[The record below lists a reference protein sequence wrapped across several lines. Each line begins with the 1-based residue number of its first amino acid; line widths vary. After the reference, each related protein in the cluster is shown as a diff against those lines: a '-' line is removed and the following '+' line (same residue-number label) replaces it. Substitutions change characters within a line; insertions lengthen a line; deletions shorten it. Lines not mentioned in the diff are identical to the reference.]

1 MYPILFFLSCEEPV
15 EIRTLSYSFLNAD
28 TVIEVQSIP
37 VGYSD
42 EYKATF
48 RAVNEYGSSIASEEL
63 VLYTVGASS
72 QILEMSTDAFGYA
85 RPVVEPGLPVSL
97 ADSGEDFYPYLQ
109 PKNQALHLPQITPLD
124 AQPDLVERGT
134 GGFILSFGSQLHW
147 QSVQMGVPSYSV
159 LEADGEILGL
169 WSRHLDG
176 DGVLDAVVWTEN
188 TVFLMRGVPQGG
200 MSWGGGISFDDR
212 VVAVSASD
220 LNGDRIFDLAVGV
233 TSDTDSIVAIF
244 HSNGNWGYSEGEHM
258 LQPYP
263 LEAMVAED
271 ENRDGRADVSLI
283 DENTGYVRRYTYD
296 SAGWAGG
303 LPSIIEPDQ
312 FIAPKGSHMP
322 PMIDLNADGRNDLL
336 IVGPE
341 GSNTQD
347 LVFFIIQESFVIFR
361 QQYASFLAEY
371 ADIDNN
377 GSTDILTFTTDGL
390 RYLWYGTDTGEF
402 TANTFTGF
410 GDKRPFSVLDG
421 DNDDIT
427 DVVFFGEQLVLQP
440 GSWSDEGAWRIS
452 PTVWTSY
459 ESRFTEDFFVGDFD
473 EDGVVEVVG
482 FIMTGVEVKIE
493 TSELTLGTD
502 ENLLTSV
509 DVYPFAGDLS
519 DGLDFAQCGS
529 DIVALTRRSEGG
541 GDFVYEIRRFN
552 VVNNDLNRRAS
563 RGLSGELRMDC
574 TIVNDQTYMVVGT
587 GADWRLLRD
596 DMSEIDSGSSGN
608 WVDIAVGDIDNAG
621 SLDVRGC
628 DVEGCRIDMADL
640 DGDGLDEI
648 IVNSG
653 DITVEGWG
661 VTATLSQQGTHRI
674 DDVDGDGVFEILVHN
689 EQGLW
694 IFRGSAGG
702 VLPPFGVQINT
713 DTSLPAHFIDINGD
727 GVRSPVVLRDNG
739 KIAHP
744 KQ

>member
-1 MYPILFFLSCEEPV
+1 MNPILFLVSCEEPV
-15 EIRTLSYSFLNAD
+15 EIRTLSYSFLKAN
-28 TVIEVQSIP
+28 TVVEVQSVP
-37 VGYSD
+37 VGYTD
-42 EYKATF
+42 EFKATF
-48 RAVNEYGSSIASEEL
+48 RTVNEYGASIP
-63 VLYTVGASS
+63 SS
-72 QILEMSTDAFGYA
+72 QEITYYVGNSQGETSADAFGYA
-85 RPVVEPGLPVSL
+85 RPVVTSGLPVYLSESAERL
-97 ADSGEDFYPYLQ
+97 YPYLQ
-109 PKNQALHLPQITPLD
+109 PNNQALQLPQITPLD
-124 AQPDLVERGT
+124 AQPAIVERGT
-134 GGFILSFGSQLHW
+134 GGFLLVFGSQLHW
-147 QSVQMGVPSYSV
+147 QSVLMGAPSYSV

-176 DGVLDAVVWTEN
+176 DGVLDALVWTEN
-188 TVFLMRGVPQGG
+188 SVFLMRGVPEGG

-220 LNGDRIFDLAVGV
+220 LNGDRIYDLAIGV

-244 HSNGNWGYSEGEHM
+244 HSDGNWGYTEGEHM

-271 ENRDGRADVSLI
+271 ENRDGRADISLI
-283 DENTGYVRRYTYD
+283 DESTGYVRRYTYD

-303 LPSIIEPDQ
+303 LPSIIEPSQ

-341 GSNTQD
+341 GANTQD

-371 ADIDNN
+371 ADIDQN
-377 GSTDILTFTTDGL
+377 GSTDILTFTVDGL

-410 GDKRPFSVLDG
+410 GEKRPFSALDG
-421 DNDDIT
+421 DNDGIT
-427 DVVFFGEQLVLQP
+427 DVVFFGEEMLLQP

-459 ESRFTEDFFVGDFD
+459 DSRFTEDFVVGDFD
-473 EDGVVEVVG
+473 EDGVIEIVG

-493 TSELTLGTD
+493 TSELTFGAE
-502 ENLLTSV
+502 ENFLTSV
-509 DVYPFAGDLS
+509 DVYPIQGDLS

-529 DIVALTRRSEGG
+529 DIVALTRHSEDG
-541 GDFVYEIRRFN
+541 GDFVYQIRRFN
-552 VVNNDLNRRAS
+552 VVNNELNRRAS
-563 RGLSGELRMDC
+563 RGLSGELYMDC
-574 TIVNDQTYMVVGT
+574 TSVDNQTYMVVGT
-587 GADWRLLRD
+587 GTNWRLLRD
-596 DMSEIDSGSSGN
+596 DMSEIQTGSSEN
-608 WVDIAVGDIDNAG
+608 WFDIAVGDVDNAG

-628 DVEGCRIDMADL
+628 DTADCRIDMADL
-640 DGDGLDEI
+640 DGDGLDEVI
-648 IVNSG
+648 INSG
-653 DITVEGWG
+653 DITVEGWES
-661 VTATLSQQGTHRI
+661 TFTLSQQGPHRI
-674 DDVDGDGVFEILVHN
+674 EDVDGDGAFEIVVHN

-694 IFRGSAGG
+694 VFRGFSGG
-702 VLPPFGVQINT
+702 MLPPFGLQINT
-713 DTSLPAHFIDINGD
+713 DTSFPAHFVDFDGD
-727 GVRSPVVLRDNG
+727 GVLSPIVLRDNG

>member
-1 MYPILFFLSCEEPV
+1 MYPFLFLVSCEEPV
-15 EIRTLSYSFLNAD
+15 EIRTLSYSFIKAN
-28 TVIEVQSIP
+28 TVVEVQSVP
-37 VGYSD
+37 VGYTD
-42 EYKATF
+42 ELRATF
-48 RAVNEYGSSIASEEL
+48 RSVNEYGASIASSD
-63 VLYTVGASS
+63 VISYYVGDSNAEG
-72 QILEMSTDAFGYA
+72 QVFTDAFGYA
-85 RPVVEPGLPVSL
+85 RPVIGEGGSVSL
-97 ADSGEDFYPYLQ
+97 STTEDKFFPYIQ
-109 PKNQALHLPQITPLD
+109 SENQALKLPQITPLES
-124 AQPDLVERGT
+124 QPDIVERGT
-134 GGFILSFGSQLHW
+134 DGFLLTFGSQLHW
-147 QSVQMGVPSYSV
+147 QSALMGSQSYSV
-159 LEADGEILGL
+159 LNADGDILGL

-176 DGVLDAVVWTEN
+176 DGVLDAVVWTEQS
-188 TVFLMRGVPQGG
+188 VFLMRGVPDGG
-200 MSWGGGISFDDR
+200 MSWGGGLSFEDR

-220 LNGDRIFDLAVGV
+220 LNGDRIFDLAIGV
-233 TSDTDSIVAIF
+233 TSDTDSIVALF
-244 HSNGNWGYSEGEHM
+244 HSDGNWGYIKGEEM

-283 DENTGYVRRYTYD
+283 DESTGYVRRYTYD

-303 LPSIIEPDQ
+303 LPSIIEPSQ

-336 IVGPE
+336 VVGPE
-341 GSNTQD
+341 GANTQD

-371 ADIDNN
+371 ADIDHN
-377 GSTDILTFTTDGL
+377 GSTDILTFTTEGL

-410 GDKRPFSVLDG
+410 GDKRPFSILDA
-421 DNDDIT
+421 DNDGIT
-427 DVVFFGEQLVLQP
+427 DVVFFGEQLLLQP

-452 PTVWTSY
+452 PTIWTSY
-459 ESRFTEDFFVGDFD
+459 DNRFTEDFVVGDFD

-493 TSELTLGTD
+493 TSELTLGAE
-502 ENLLTSV
+502 ENFLTSV

-519 DGLDFAQCGS
+519 DGLDFAQCGN
-529 DIVALTRRSEGG
+529 DLIALTRRAEGG
-541 GDFVYEIRRFN
+541 GDFVYEVRRFN
-552 VVNNDLNRRAS
+552 VVNNELNRRAS

-574 TIVNDQTYMVVGT
+574 TVVDNQTYMVVGT

-596 DMSEIDSGSSGN
+596 DMSEIDTGPSAN

-628 DVEGCRIDMADL
+628 DTADCRIDMADL
-640 DGDGLDEI
+640 DGDGLDEVI
-648 IVNSG
+648 INSG
-653 DITVEGWG
+653 DITVEGWDTT
-661 VTATLSQQGTHRI
+661 VTLSQQGPHRI
-674 DDVDGDGVFEILVHN
+674 VDVDGDGFFELLVHN
-689 EQGLW
+689 AQGLW
-694 IFRGSAGG
+694 VFRGSAGG
-702 VLPPFGVQINT
+702 LLPPFGLQINT
-713 DTSLPAHFIDINGD
+713 DTSIPAHFVDIDGD

-739 KIAHP
+739 KLAHP

>member
-1 MYPILFFLSCEEPV
+1 MSLIFFLFACEEPI
-15 EIRTLSYSFLNAD
+15 EIRTLSYSLIEAD
-28 TVIEVQSIP
+28 TVVATQSLP
-37 VGYSD
+37 VSYTDDS
-42 EYKATF
+42 KATF
-48 RAVNEYGSSIASEEL
+48 RTINEYGASISTSDPIEFYLDGAEEA
-63 VLYTVGASS
+63 VS
-72 QILEMSTDAFGYA
+72 ISTDVFGYA
-85 RPVVEPGLPVSL
+85 RPVVE
-97 ADSGEDFYPYLQ
+97 SGQGVRLSAEDELVFPSQQ
-109 PKNQALHLPQITPLD
+109 PENQALQLPQITPLL
-124 AQPDLVERGT
+124 AQPDRVERGT
-134 GGFILSFGSQLHW
+134 GGYLLSFGTELHW
-147 QSVQMGVPSYSV
+147 QSILMGAQSYSV
-159 LEADGEILGL
+159 LDAGEDILGL

-176 DGVLDAVVWTEN
+176 DGILDAVVWTSN
-188 TVFLMRGVPQGG
+188 TVFLMRGVPEGG
-200 MSWGGGISFDDR
+200 MSWGGGMSFDDR

-220 LNGDRIFDLAVGV
+220 LNGDRIFDLAIGV

-244 HSNGNWGYSEGEHM
+244 HSDGDWGYEEGEHM

-283 DENTGYVRRYTYD
+283 DESTGYVRRYTYD

-303 LPSIIEPDQ
+303 LPSIIEPEQ

-341 GSNTQD
+341 GANTQD

-371 ADIDNN
+371 GDIDKN

-390 RYLWYGTDTGEF
+390 RYLWYGTETGEF

-410 GDKRPFSVLDG
+410 GEKRPFSVIDG
-421 DNDDIT
+421 DNDGIT
-427 DVVFFGEQLVLQP
+427 DIAFFGEQLVLQP
-440 GSWSDEGAWRIS
+440 GSWSDDGAWRIS
-452 PTVWTSY
+452 PTIWTSY
-459 ESRFTEDFFVGDFD
+459 ESRFTEDFVVGDFD
-473 EDGVVEVVG
+473 EDGLIESVG

-493 TSELTLGTD
+493 TSELTLGEE

-519 DGLDFAQCGS
+519 DGLDFTRCGN

-541 GDFVYEIRRFN
+541 SDFVYEIRRFN
-552 VVNNDLNRRAS
+552 IVNNDLNRRAS

-574 TIVNDQTYMVVGT
+574 TIVNDEPYIVVGT
-587 GADWRLLRD
+587 GADWRLLRG
-596 DMSEIDSGSSGN
+596 DMSELDSGSSED
-608 WVDIAVGDIDNAG
+608 WVDIAVGDINNAG
-621 SLDVRGC
+621 ALDVRGC
-628 DVEGCRIDMADL
+628 STEGCRVDLADL
-640 DGDGLDEI
+640 DGDGMDELI
-648 IVNSG
+648 TNSG
-653 DITVEGWG
+653 SITVEGWG
-661 VTATLSQQGTHRI
+661 TTVTLSQEGSHRI
-674 DDVDGDGVFEILVHN
+674 DDVDGDGISEILVHN

-694 IFRGSAGG
+694 IYRGSAGG
-702 VLPPFGVQINT
+702 MLTPFGLQINT
-713 DTSLPAHFIDINGD
+713 DTSLPAHFVDINGD

-739 KIAHP
+739 KLAHP